1 MRDFFSKDR
10 GVEMPRAGDGAGVQP
25 GPGTEQMLG
34 GRYPLAGRYV
44 CPFCG
49 AVNETM
55 EGPCPN
61 CTMSNTAETRKATKS
76 RIGPWYVLQSRNPAA
91 PGMKYETLLGFV
103 RKGRV
108 KARSIVRGP
117 TTHQLWRFACQV
129 KGLSRE
135 FGLCYSCGGSIER
148 EAQLCP
154 QCNRLQDP
162 PAEPDV
168 FVEGQG
174 GATAESAATAAPAA
188 GAPIVPLEESVRE
201 APRAPIFKEIKL
213 PPPLNFSAPAP
224 PPTEVKPEPAKPP
237 ASVFDP
243 SPVAPAAPAPVQPVA
258 PAPAPVAPAPAPAPV
273 SAVPAEAG
281 RKRNPNEVI
290 LSARELAAAFQLD
303 FDGPDSRNGR
313 GATFDAG
320 APWADGGEGTLSARP
335 LPRRRRKR
343 RTGRVLLLFVLLSAG
358 GLAAYLAVDAN
369 LRRRVF
375 DSARAKYMALTGAD
389 LYPDLVRG
397 GPQPASPA
405 GAKDAPRPDAVRAT
419 VSGAVTTPGLAGRA
433 VAPAASQPIEYP
445 FTADATQ
452 PDAAPDAQPPVV
464 RPPAPAPAAQP
475 PSVEVSKAPQPAPA
489 SPSTRPAASQPA
501 PPRQQVSPPRK
512 AAALTLEEARRKSHD
527 LFKQA
532 LEAEERADYAKAKA
546 LYEQIMSTLPREVW
560 YQGTEANLKVVKQML
575 GEK

>member
-1 MRDFFSKDR
+1 
-10 GVEMPRAGDGAGVQP
+10 MPRAGDMTDVPSGEGGLQGLA
-25 GPGTEQMLG
+25 
-34 GRYPLAGRYV
+34 GRYPLEGRYV

-49 AVNETM
+49 AVNETL

-148 EAQLCP
+148 DAQLCP

-162 PAEPDV
+162 PADPDV

-174 GATAESAATAAPAA
+174 GAAADAPAPAA
-188 GAPIVPLEESVRE
+188 PTVVEAVTAAEQVARE
-201 APRAPIFKEIKL
+201 LPRSPIFKDIKV
-213 PPPLNFSAPAP
+213 PPPLDFSTPPAPQPQPVQPRPEAPKPTPSVFDAPPAP
-224 PPTEVKPEPAKPP
+224 PA
-237 ASVFDP
+237 AL
-243 SPVAPAAPAPVQPVA
+243 APAAPAPPIE
-258 PAPAPVAPAPAPAPV
+258 PAPPPGQPP
-273 SAVPAEAG
+273 
-281 RKRNPNEVI
+281 RKRNAGEVI

-303 FDGPDSRNGR
+303 FDGTDARNGAGDTLR
-313 GATFDAG
+313 GTPPWAG
-320 APWADGGEGTLSARP
+320 ADDAARP
-335 LPRRRRKR
+335 ARHAPRRGRRKR
-343 RTGRVLLLFVLLSAG
+343 RTGRVLLLLVLLAAG
-358 GLAAYLAVDAN
+358 GFAAFLYLNPAARGRVVDWAE
-369 LRRRVF
+369 
-375 DSARAKYMALTGAD
+375 AKYTALTGAD
-389 LYPDLVRG
+389 LYPDLVRTP
-397 GPQPASPA
+397 PQQS
-405 GAKDAPRPDAVRAT
+405 
-419 VSGAVTTPGLAGRA
+419 GRA
-433 VAPAASQPIEYP
+433 APAPGREPKAAPAATTTPAATKPSAPPRPAAPASQPVEYP
-445 FTADATQ
+445 FTADVTES
-452 PDAAPDAQPPVV
+452 AAVPPPAPPPVV
-464 RPPAPAPAAQP
+464 RRQGPAAATEP
-475 PSVEVSKAPQPAPA
+475 PKVEISRNVQRPAAPPQTQPAA
-489 SPSTRPAASQPA
+489 TRPAPLSLDQ
-501 PPRQQVSPPRK
+501 
-512 AAALTLEEARRKSHD
+512 ARRKSHE

-532 LEAEERADYAKAKA
+532 LEAEERGDYAKAKA